1 MMNIGNRIDSI
12 SSDLIK
18 PLESVSSTTSGRSI
32 SQNIDSNKSNVA
44 EQRSREYIL
53 EQQEKLEEQIKKL
66 NEAIASSGKEL
77 KFKYNQDANQL
88 YVEVLDSKTKEVVTS
103 LPPEFLIELS
113 LKMKEMIGMF
123 LDKKI

>member
-1 MMNIGNRIDSI
+1 MNIGNRIDSI

-77 KFKYNQDANQL
+77 KFRYNQDANQL

>member
-1 MMNIGNRIDSI
+1 MNIGNRIDSI